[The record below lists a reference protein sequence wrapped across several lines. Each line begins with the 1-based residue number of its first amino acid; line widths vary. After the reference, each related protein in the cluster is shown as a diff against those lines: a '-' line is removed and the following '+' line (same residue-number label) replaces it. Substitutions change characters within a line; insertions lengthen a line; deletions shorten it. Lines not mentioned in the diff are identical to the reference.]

1 MARRRLPPLG
11 AGRDHIDLTPAASRC
26 QPDAGQI
33 LPLAQSLLPS
43 PECRLP
49 LTGLAQP
56 CDNARLRAR
65 CPARDTD
72 PHGRDA
78 WLKCALSGGID
89 WSDWPRCRAT
99 AVVEAGSPHTSRS
112 LM

>member
-33 LPLAQSLLPS
+33 LPLAQSLLRS

-49 LTGLAQP
+49 LTGISRDLATTL
-56 CDNARLRAR
+56 D
-65 CPARDTD
+65 
-72 PHGRDA
+72 
-78 WLKCALSGGID
+78 CALAALHEIPTLTD
-89 WSDWPRCRAT
+89 AT
-99 AVVEAGSPHTSRS
+99 LG
-112 LM
+112 